1 MKYVPLCRTAAFPAI
16 SAEDVAGI
24 VQECL
29 LDEVRTWP
37 KPGLV
42 SHIDTGSHTD
52 MTLAHFEASAKAISP
67 YFAALYRAGYR
78 GEKLPALRRTGIAA
92 EEEMLRATGG
102 INTHRGA
109 IWALGLLSA
118 ALGWRTARGLK
129 LSCCDVV
136 RQVWGAEILETC
148 HDPSSHGGVAH
159 RLYGAGGA
167 RIEAGWGFPLI
178 RTVGLPALRRG
189 RELSPGDEEAAR
201 VQCCMAL
208 IAELE
213 DTNILYRGGMEG
225 LSYARNGAAMFL
237 RQGGV
242 GRLDWRML
250 AHNLHRGFVFR
261 KISPGG
267 AADGLAA
274 CLFLE
279 RLETLC
285 SY

>member
-1 MKYVPLCRTAAFPAI
+1 MI
-16 SAEDVAGI
+16 SAEDVATVAQG
-24 VQECL
+24 CL

-52 MTLAHFEASAKAISP
+52 MTLAHFEASALAITP
-67 YFAALYRAGYR
+67 YFATLYRAGYA
-78 GEKLPALRRTGIAA
+78 GEKLPALRSIGMAA
-92 EEEMLRATGG
+92 EKDMLRATGG

-118 ALGWRTARGLK
+118 ALGWRTAQGLK

-136 RQVWGAEILETC
+136 RQVWGAEILQTT
-148 HDPSSHGGVAH
+148 HDPSSHGGLAH

-167 RIEAGWGFPLI
+167 RIEAGWGFPII
-178 RTVGLPALRRG
+178 RSVGLPALHRG
-189 RELSPGDEEAAR
+189 RELSSGDEEAAR

-225 LSYARNGAAMFL
+225 LSYARNSAATFL

-242 GRLDWRML
+242 GLPGWRVV
-250 AHNLHRGFVFR
+250 AQKLHHAFILR

-267 AADGLAA
+267 AADGLAV

-279 RLETLC
+279 RVEHLR
-285 SY
+285 